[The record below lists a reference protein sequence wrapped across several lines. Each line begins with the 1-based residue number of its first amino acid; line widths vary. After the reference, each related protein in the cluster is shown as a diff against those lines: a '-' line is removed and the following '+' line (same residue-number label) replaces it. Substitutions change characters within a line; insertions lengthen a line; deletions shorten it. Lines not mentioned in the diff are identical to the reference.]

1 MRAPSVLLVPHRIG
15 KSQRRVPASPGRR
28 PDGLA
33 ADSGGHCGIR
43 LRPNLWPPAPSPPD
57 DEVETVKLK
66 GRVTSLEINGNKQHG
81 GVDWGT
87 GF

>member
-1 MRAPSVLLVPHRIG
+1 V
-15 KSQRRVPASPGRR
+15 
-28 PDGLA
+28 A
-33 ADSGGHCGIR
+33 ACAI
-43 LRPNLWPPAPSPPD
+43 APPD

-81 GVDWGT
+81 GGDWGT